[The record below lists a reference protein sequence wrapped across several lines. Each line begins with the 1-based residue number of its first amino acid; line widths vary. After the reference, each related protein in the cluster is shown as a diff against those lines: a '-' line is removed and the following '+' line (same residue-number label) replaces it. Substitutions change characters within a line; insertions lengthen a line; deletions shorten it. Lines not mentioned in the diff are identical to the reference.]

1 MLKMRTS
8 VLLQKQNQKKKEKSR
23 SGLFLLFLF
32 IIFLMEVNV
41 NAAST
46 MEIKVF
52 GSGCSKCLDNYADNL
67 FSELEGQL
75 ECNVEVF
82 YLANDPI
89 AKKELDQ
96 IHEGLKVPSN
106 MRRDVVVYC
115 DERFLFEGSVPV
127 QDIADFLVNNRN
139 SFNSLV
145 VFRDTLNG
153 VYRILDEKGKI
164 TELDLGEP
172 ISNLAST
179 TRNIPYGSTLGLVF
193 VSGLIDG
200 INPCAFAVLLFFIT
214 FLFASISAISSPD
227 YQGEDHVRK
236 RILLTGVVY
245 IAAVYLAYL
254 VIGVT
259 FYNVIAMK
267 PVSDLIA
274 KAGAGVMILLGLVNI
289 KDFFWPGKGF
299 SLGMSSYQWD
309 ILKGLMRKVSLPAAF
324 ASGLI
329 VGVFEFPCTGGVY
342 LAILGLLASN
352 YTFFS
357 GLFYLLIYNLAFVVP
372 LVVILFIASNDGIG
386 SFSLKNWHNREHRT
400 VKLISGLLIVALGI
414 FLLMIS
420 A

>member
-1 MLKMRTS
+1 MLKMHTS
-8 VLLQKQNQKKKEKSR
+8 VLLKKNEKTG

-32 IIFLMEVNV
+32 TILLIVVNV

-46 MEIKVF
+46 MEIKIF
-52 GSGCSKCLDNYADNL
+52 GGGCSKCIDDYADNL
-67 FSELEGQL
+67 LSELEGQL
-75 ECNVEVF
+75 KCNVEVF

-89 AKKELDQ
+89 ARQELDQ

-127 QDIADFLVNNRN
+127 QEIADILVNHRK

-153 VYRILDEKGKI
+153 VYRILDENGRI
-164 TELDLGEP
+164 TELDLREP
-172 ISNLAST
+172 ISNLASKT
-179 TRNIPYGSTLGLVF
+179 KSIPYGSTIGLVF

-214 FLFASISAISSPD
+214 YLFAMIPVISSPG

-236 RILLTGVVY
+236 RILLTGMVY

-259 FYNVIAMK
+259 FLNVMAMR

-309 ILKGLMRKVSLPAAF
+309 ILKGLMRKVTLPAAF

-352 YTFFS
+352 YTFLS

-372 LVVILFIASNDGIG
+372 LVVILLIASNNGIG
-386 SFSLKNWHNREHRT
+386 SFSLKNWHEREHRT

-414 FLLMIS
+414 FLLIIS